1 LVSLTRTWRVAGLL
15 FGSGFCAL
23 IYQICWLREFRLVF
37 GASTAASAAVLAIF
51 TAGLGVGGL
60 VLGSRTDR
68 QPHPLR
74 FYATL
79 EAIIAVAA
87 ATSPFL
93 LALVRS
99 IYIWSGGSTSLG
111 VFVATGMRLA
121 LCSLVLAV
129 PTFAMGGT
137 LPAAARAATQFGDR
151 RGHAVAALYAL
162 NTLGAVA
169 GTLLSTFFLLERL
182 GTRGTL
188 WLAAAIN
195 LAIALVAASDRSVDD
210 LSHEI
215 APSEADAVAVAVASG
230 PDRAGPIGFLLLAS
244 GTVGFAFFLMELVWY
259 RLLAPLLGGSV
270 FTFGLVLA
278 VALFGIG
285 LGGLGYALVSRQR
298 QATLPAFAT
307 TCLLEALCVA
317 GTFALG
323 DRVALLALRLQ
334 PPVTAGFAA
343 NMAGWT
349 LVASLVVL
357 PPALVAGFQFPLL
370 IALFGG
376 GRARL
381 GREVGLACAANT
393 VGAIGGSLAG
403 GFGLLPWLT
412 AQGAWRFVGGMVL
425 LLGLAAAARG
435 GSFRRWRLGLAH
447 IAMAVTAVAL
457 LLAEGPS
464 PVWRHSGVGARRA
477 PRSAI
482 LESPNNLRA
491 WQARSKD
498 AVVWEGDGVES
509 GVALIA
515 DLSGYAFVVN
525 GKSDGSARGDAG
537 TQVMLGL
544 LAALTHPNPR
554 KALVVGLGTGSS
566 AGWLAAVPSMERVDV
581 VELEPLI
588 LDVARECRAV
598 NQDVMTNPKVS
609 ITIGDAREAL
619 LTGRDRYD
627 VIASEPS
634 NPYRAGIAS
643 LFTQEFY
650 RAASLRLT
658 DDGVFAQWVQSY
670 EIDARTLG
678 TIYATMETVF
688 PEVETWET
696 QRGDLVLLGTGRARP
711 IDLGTL
717 ANRIAE
723 EPYQSAIRN
732 TWRALGVHGVLAH
745 YVGGNA
751 LTRRLPPA
759 VKAVINTD
767 DRNSV
772 EFGLAR
778 SVGRPSSLSADIRT
792 LAREWGAARP
802 SLARDEGLQ
811 WAAVDTAW
819 VSYDSEQGGTRTVPA
834 GPPEEEDRRSALRQY
849 LRRGVTTGISATW
862 TSQGAAARDLNEL
875 TMLADAEAQS
885 SEAGATPLIERL
897 RAYQPGEAHTVLAA
911 VRLRQSRPEE
921 GVQEIEQA
929 FAQFRAGPWSSTRFT
944 GRALEIARRA
954 RLSQQLTRRVFEALE
969 QPFANFTLNELRL
982 TTRLELA
989 MKLSQKDACLAPLAA
1004 FGRNVPWTEHFLRSR
1019 RDCYQI
1025 NRDPRVAVAAR
1036 DLMDFLSHEPPTLP
1050 ADVAGATAPPPPS

>member
-1 LVSLTRTWRVAGLL
+1 MVRLTRTWRVAGLL

-23 IYQICWLREFRLVF
+23 VYQICWLREFRLVF

-51 TAGLGVGGL
+51 TAGLGIGGL
-60 VLGSRTDR
+60 VLGSRVDR
-68 QPHPLR
+68 RRHPLR
-74 FYATL
+74 VYATL

-111 VFVATGMRLA
+111 VFVATGMRLG

-195 LAIALVAASDRSVDD
+195 LAIAIVAASDRSADD
-210 LSHEI
+210 LSTEI
-215 APSEADAVAVAVASG
+215 EAADADAPAVAFADGS
-230 PDRAGPIGFLLLAS
+230 DRAVPTSFLLLAS

-278 VALFGIG
+278 VALLGIG
-285 LGGLGYALVSRQR
+285 LGGLAYALVARQR
-298 QATLPAFAT
+298 QATLSAFAT
-307 TCLLEALCVA
+307 TCLLEAICVA

-323 DRVALLALRLQ
+323 DRIALMALRLQ

-370 IALFGG
+370 IALFGR

-403 GFGLLPWLT
+403 GFGLLPWLS
-412 AQGAWRFVGGMVL
+412 AQGAWRFVGAMVL

-435 GSFRRWRLGLAH
+435 GSFRRWRLGVAH

-477 PRSAI
+477 PRAAVF
-482 LESPNNLRA
+482 ESPNNLRA
-491 WQARSKD
+491 WEARSKN

-509 GVALIA
+509 GIALISDA
-515 DLSGYAFVVN
+515 SGYAFIVN
-525 GKSDGSARGDAG
+525 GKSDGSARADAG

-544 LAALTHPNPR
+544 IAALKHPNP
-554 KALVVGLGTGSS
+554 KSALVVGLGTGSS
-566 AGWLAAVPSMERVDV
+566 AGWLAAVPSIERVDV
-581 VELEPLI
+581 VELEPLV
-588 LDVARECRAV
+588 LDVARACHAV
-598 NQDVMTNPKVS
+598 NRDVMHNPKVS
-609 ITIGDAREAL
+609 ISIGDAREAL
-619 LTGRDRYD
+619 LTGRERYD
-627 VIASEPS
+627 IIASEPS
-634 NPYRAGIAS
+634 NPFRAGIAS

-650 RAASLRLT
+650 RAASQRLT
-658 DDGVFAQWVQSY
+658 IDGVFAQWVQSY
-670 EIDARTLG
+670 EIDGRTLA
-678 TIYATMETVF
+678 TIYATMQSVF

-696 QRGDLVLLGTGRARP
+696 MYGDLLLMGTSRARP
-711 IDLGTL
+711 YDLQRL
-717 ANRIAE
+717 ANQIAE
-723 EPYQSAIRN
+723 EPYRSAIHN
-732 TWRALGVHGVLAH
+732 TWRALDLHSVLAH
-745 YVGGNA
+745 YVGGTPLA
-751 LTRRLPPA
+751 RALPPLA
-759 VKAVINTD
+759 KAVINTD

-778 SVGRPSSLSADIRT
+778 SVGRPSSVATDLRT
-792 LAREWGAARP
+792 VARQSGAARP
-802 SLARDEGLQ
+802 QVDREEAFQ
-811 WAAVDTAW
+811 WTAVDTAW
-819 VSYDSEQGGTRTVPA
+819 VSYISEQGGRVA
-834 GPPEEEDRRSALRQY
+834 PPLGSPEQEDRRDALRRY
-849 LRRGVTTGISATW
+849 LLGGDTI
-862 TSQGAAARDLNEL
+862 AARVRWRAHGGAPLDLNEL
-875 TMLADAEAQS
+875 SMLADAEA
-885 SEAGATPLIERL
+885 EAGDGGAIPLIEQL
-897 RAYQPGEAHTVLAA
+897 RVYQPGEADTIVASL
-911 VRLRQSRPEE
+911 RLRQGRNEE
-921 GVQEIEQA
+921 AAEALERA
-929 FAQFRAGPWSSTRFT
+929 FAHFRVSPWTAHRYER
-944 GRALEIARRA
+944 RALEIARVA
-954 RLSQQLTRRVFEALE
+954 ALPQPLTRRLFDALE
-969 QPFANFTLNELRL
+969 QPFANRTLDEQRL
-982 TTRLELA
+982 TVRLELA
-989 MKLSQKDACLAPLAA
+989 MKLSQRDACLAPVTA
-1004 FGRNVPWTEHFLRSR
+1004 FGGRIPWTEHFLRSQ
-1019 RDCYQI
+1019 RDCYQMT
-1025 NRDPRVAVAAR
+1025 RDGRLGAAAR
-1036 DLMDFLSHEPPTLP
+1036 RLTEFLAYEPPSLP
-1050 ADVAGATAPPPPS
+1050 ADVAAAAAR